1 MYKLLIVDDEYIVR
15 QGLRKIVPWN
25 AMGVLVAGEAGSVEE
40 AVKTAAEVYPDIIIC
55 DIRLPGGEGFEA
67 VKQIQRMIPWA
78 QFIMITAYS
87 DQQYLS
93 SGTRKI
99 FRAVKG
105 DAQRFPC

>member
-67 VKQIQRMIPWA
+67 VKSNSANDPVGA
-78 QFIMITAYS
+78 VYYDYS
-87 DQQYLS
+87 V
-93 SGTRKI
+93 
-99 FRAVKG
+99 F
-105 DAQRFPC
+105 